1 MMNNLLPA
9 TTFPTHRCIDGQF
22 SCCSHCGRPGAYAF
36 GPNVRPRTAEFIERT
51 FEFVESHDEPFRLRD
66 LSELGGVWWSA
77 GYKVLRFME
86 HHGWIIRVSGPN
98 ARPVVWKKTSV
109 GMPYGMERAS

>member
-1 MMNNLLPA
+1 MNNLLQAANDPVHQCGGA
-9 TTFPTHRCIDGQF
+9 DQF

-51 FEFVESHDEPFRLRD
+51 FEFVESRDEPFRLRE

-86 HHGWIIRVSGPN
+86 HYGWIVRISGPN
-98 ARPVVWKKTSV
+98 TRPVVWKKVSLGLPEDEETS
-109 GMPYGMERAS
+109 